1 VTPRVL
7 AAFAVCASAAIVV
20 ALVGTGLGWWNDG
33 STASP
38 ARPLDVRTSL
48 APTQSFFGDTLLAEV
63 DVDVDTHAISPGRIR
78 VVPNFTPYAETGAP
92 VVSTTRSGRAATVR
106 FRYRIQCV
114 LQDCVPGTRPLTL
127 RFSPIVVAVRGGGGT
142 HSVTAPWPPARVTS
156 RLSSGDLQRVRFR
169 RPGTVPP
176 TTSTDA
182 LPDLLTA
189 VAAALALLAAAVFAV
204 EAVRL
209 SDRRRDRTRPT
220 PLERALRLTR
230 ESARRSSAADRR
242 KALSLLSQTLEDEGA
257 SRLADTASVA
267 AWSDAPPSPETVLRV
282 ADDVE
287 TAGSNSR

>member
-1 VTPRVL
+1 
-7 AAFAVCASAAIVV
+7 
-20 ALVGTGLGWWNDG
+20 
-33 STASP
+33 
-38 ARPLDVRTSL
+38 
-48 APTQSFFGDTLLAEV
+48 
-63 DVDVDTHAISPGRIR
+63 
-78 VVPNFTPYAETGAP
+78 
-92 VVSTTRSGRAATVR
+92 
-106 FRYRIQCV
+106 
-114 LQDCVPGTRPLTL
+114 
-127 RFSPIVVAVRGGGGT
+127 
-142 HSVTAPWPPARVTS
+142 
-156 RLSSGDLQRVRFR
+156 
-169 RPGTVPP
+169 VPP